1 MVNSQIE
8 AYTLKHN
15 RNPNNIE
22 ELIAE
27 GFIKGQ
33 KNCKSGQTISIS
45 NGEAV
50 AN

>member
-27 GFIKGQ
+27 GFIKRRTE
-33 KNCKSGQTISIS
+33 KL
-45 NGEAV
+45 
-50 AN
+50 